1 MVNDYSEF
9 LNDEQV
15 EKTLQTPTMPKEETV
30 SFLLSFS
37 KSLEVEQ
44 SEQIGE
50 VVFNLN

>member
-1 MVNDYSEF
+1 MVQDYSEF
-9 LNDEQV
+9 LSDEQV
-15 EKTLQTPTMPKEETV
+15 EKTLQNKTMPRKETV